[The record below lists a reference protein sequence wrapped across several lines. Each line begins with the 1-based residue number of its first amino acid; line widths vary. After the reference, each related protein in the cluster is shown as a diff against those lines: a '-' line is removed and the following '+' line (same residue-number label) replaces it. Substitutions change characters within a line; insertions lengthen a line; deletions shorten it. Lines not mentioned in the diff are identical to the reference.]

1 MAQDTETK
9 LPPDEYLSP
18 DEVRELRTVLLEQS
32 RAVLEQTRDT
42 VSHLVA
48 DRETDADTIDVASNE
63 SDRDFSLRL
72 AGRERLMLRKLQLA
86 LKRIEEG
93 EYGTCETCGGPIGF
107 KRLKVRPVATVC
119 IDCKTQAEQLE
130 RRDRDN

>member
-1 MAQDTETK
+1 MAQDAETK
-9 LPPDEYLSP
+9 LPPDEYLTP
-18 DEVRELRTVLLEQS
+18 DEVRELRGVLLEQS
-32 RAVLEQTRDT
+32 KAVLEQTRDT

-72 AGRERLMLRKLQLA
+72 AGRERLMLRKIQLA

-93 EYGTCETCGGPIGF
+93 EYGTCETCGGAIGF